1 MTGKKVLAVGLLVI
15 LGCASLHGCGGEAPS
30 VSPAEGPARRPAS
43 TTPAAGSRPV
53 LITGRSVAYGWMS
66 SWGYPGSGSV
76 SKNGY
81 VFSYGELDGENI
93 ASSFA
98 EVTEGLP
105 PGSVV
110 FFKFCFVDFDGSN
123 LARRERELDEV
134 IATARSRDL
143 KLVVGNAL
151 PVRKQ
156 DGNGRIV
163 AEDREFNRSV
173 ERAASENPGVW
184 VLDLNG
190 ILAGADG
197 FLEPGYR
204 TENSHPNDR
213 AYSAIDREFF
223 PLLETVFQG
232 TGP

>member
-1 MTGKKVLAVGLLVI
+1 VGLLG
-15 LGCASLHGCGGEAPS
+15 L
-30 VSPAEGPARRPAS
+30 RNRK
-43 TTPAAGSRPV
+43 
-53 LITGRSVAYGWMS
+53 
-66 SWGYPGSGSV
+66 
-76 SKNGY
+76 KNGY

-98 EVTEGLP
+98 DITEGLP

-134 IATARSRDL
+134 VATARSRDL
-143 KLVVGNAL
+143 RLVVGNAL

-156 DGNGRIV
+156 DGNVRIV
-163 AEDREFNRSV
+163 AEDREFNRLV

-190 ILAGADG
+190 ILAGDDG
-197 FLEPGYR
+197 FLEPGYQ
-204 TENSHPNDR
+204 TGDSHPNDR
-213 AYSAIDREFF
+213 AYSAIDRAFF
-223 PLLETVFQG
+223 PLLDAVFEG
-232 TGP
+232 AAR